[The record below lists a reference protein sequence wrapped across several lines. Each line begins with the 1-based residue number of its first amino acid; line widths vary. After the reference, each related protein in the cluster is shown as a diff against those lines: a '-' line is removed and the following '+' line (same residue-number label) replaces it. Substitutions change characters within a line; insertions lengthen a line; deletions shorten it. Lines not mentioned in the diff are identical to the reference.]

1 MLRRRSLIALAL
13 VPVALL
19 ATGAYT
25 YRSLPPARLTPSE
38 GNFDL
43 GDVPPNAEV
52 SHTFDLSR
60 AGYGPLRIREVV
72 TQCGCLDARVT
83 ATADGWSLV
92 MRLKTDQDLGPQSA
106 SATVE
111 TDEPSGNVHSF
122 QLTCNV
128 VSPASIDPLSP
139 DFGVVELDQASTS
152 TLDLAVTSAAD
163 APAPVVSIVDQLTTP
178 TVRIVDATEGNRYTL
193 GFDRPPVG
201 PLTASV
207 RLDFPGGTP
216 PSLLFPIR
224 GLVVGDTYASPF
236 EINLDW
242 RDYPQP
248 VVARAE
254 IHADQPPR
262 IDRLFGDLADNPDL
276 TPALIRDGDRTFFE
290 ISIRPGP
297 RTVHPRTLRGL
308 ALLSAGPDRI
318 SLPVSI
324 HVP

>member
-1 MLRRRSLIALAL
+1 MLRRRSLLALAL
-13 VPVALL
+13 VPIALL

-25 YRSLPPARLTPSE
+25 YRSMPPASLTPAE
-38 GNFDL
+38 GSFDL
-43 GDVPPNAEV
+43 GDVPPNSEV
-52 SHTFDLSR
+52 AHTFDLTR
-60 AGYGPLRIREVV
+60 TGYGPLRIRQVI

-92 MRLKTDQDLGPQSA
+92 MRMKTDQDLGPQSA

-122 QLTCNV
+122 QLACNV

-139 DFGVVELDQASTS
+139 DFGIVELDQASAS
-152 TLDLAVTSAAD
+152 TLDLTVTSAAD
-163 APAPVVSIVDQLTTP
+163 APAPIVSIVDQLATP
-178 TVRIVDATEGNRYTL
+178 TVRIVGPPEGGRYTL
-193 GFDRPPVG
+193 GFNQPPVG
-201 PLTASV
+201 PLTATV
-207 RLDFPGGTP
+207 RLDFPGRDLSP
-216 PSLLFPIR
+216 LLFPIR

-262 IDRLFGDLADNPDL
+262 IDRLFGDLADNPYL
-276 TPALIRDGDRTFFE
+276 TPALTRDGDRTFLE

-297 RTVHPRTLRGL
+297 RTLHPRTLRGL

-318 SLPVSI
+318 SIPVSI